1 MDQHG
6 PSIQD
11 LGSWWWKLHV
21 IEVYIHEQAF
31 AVSVVDVVFALPFRN
46 FSINTDAINSVW
58 SGFGVFLGDV
68 FLRVCA
74 VYKTWYFK
82 LIIISYKYF
91 SALLYFLKC
100 WQDNLKLNV
109 IFFFRFICEFP
120 FFTYVVGL
128 NFRYEL
134 FIQKNT
140 EEAGKMSERGVKR

>member
-1 MDQHG
+1 MNTFTAVSNVPNFMDKHG

-58 SGFGVFLGDV
+58 SGFWGFSRWCV
-68 FLRVCA
+68 LRVCA

-109 IFFFRFICEFP
+109 IFFLDLF
-120 FFTYVVGL
+120 V
-128 NFRYEL
+128 NFHFSRML
-134 FIQKNT
+134 WD
-140 EEAGKMSERGVKR
+140 